1 MNKWTELML
10 KGVGLGLVI
19 LGFILCWKGALLVF
33 IGYWIDNVRKEYRKE
48 DKKRS

>member
-10 KGVGLGLVI
+10 KVMGLGLVI
-19 LGFILCWKGALLVF
+19 CGFILCWKGALLVF
-33 IGYWIDNVRKEYRKE
+33 IGYWIDNIRKEYKKE